1 MTLGDNGAG
10 DQHHYARAFRLRK
23 AMVVTQHAKEA
34 MERLA
39 GKKTR
44 TSTSNQKAVVHSSS
58 AKKMES
64 NAMKST
70 VGNRKDNA
78 KDILNRMKEVRAQYN
93 NRSRNSAAKE
103 KGIAAKVAQLT
114 NQK

>member
-1 MTLGDNGAG
+1 MKSTSTELKKKEYSPADRER
-10 DQHHYARAFRLRK
+10 Q
-23 AMVVTQHAKEA
+23 KEA

>member
-1 MTLGDNGAG
+1 
-10 DQHHYARAFRLRK
+10 
-23 AMVVTQHAKEA
+23 
-34 MERLA
+34 
-39 GKKTR
+39 
-44 TSTSNQKAVVHSSS
+44 
-58 AKKMES
+58 
-64 NAMKST
+64 MKST